1 MEPIIIV
8 GICCL
13 VILFIAGA
21 VNGAYDQLDY
31 YKSTLFQES
40 TVQSKWSPQR
50 ILKWFAIVFSWCMIF
65 TFWAYFICL
74 IVINH
79 GEGCVK
85 FIALSIGSIV
95 LGLAIGMA
103 IIDVITKAVCKERG
117 IVFMPR
123 CL

>member
-1 MEPIIIV
+1 MEPFVIL

-31 YKSTLFQES
+31 YESTLLPKPGIP
-40 TVQSKWSPQR
+40 SKWSPQKM
-50 ILKWFAIVFSWCMIF
+50 LKWIAIVFSWCMIF
-65 TFWAYFICL
+65 VFWAYFICI

-85 FIALSIGSIV
+85 FIILSIVSII
-95 LGLAIGMA
+95 LGLAVGFI

>member
-1 MEPIIIV
+1 MEPFVIL

-31 YKSTLFQES
+31 YESTLLPKPGIP
-40 TVQSKWSPQR
+40 SKWSPQKM
-50 ILKWFAIVFSWCMIF
+50 LKWIAIV
-65 TFWAYFICL
+65 
-74 IVINH
+74 
-79 GEGCVK
+79 
-85 FIALSIGSIV
+85 LSIVSII
-95 LGLAIGMA
+95 LGLAVGFI